1 MCGIGRDG
9 GVDGEGRA
17 PYWDSVRLVDF
28 LPDAAEQ
35 QQRRWQM
42 TQQAAVRDVRSD
54 PIPPAAVDS
63 VLFSA
68 WRSLASAGLMRRWVG
83 WVGLGLQDP
92 DAQVSI
98 MKRAFQLGRG
108 VSVQR
113 QTGEQLTPVLLQR
126 LAQALDLAPSVD
138 LRGCIIRP
146 DGGGEGTVSV
156 EGHILLDRRHSP
168 PTWARQLMLV
178 SIGAILCVVGDAR
191 AVAEQPSAHSQ
202 PYRQARFM
210 NTWARLAIFMQVDM
224 ERVSAVRSAM
234 KAVQTS
240 EMALAVAMGVPLVA
254 TAVAHSLDARY
265 SAFMHRALAYA
276 RDRPPPG
283 ASVED
288 SCPVFVWPP
297 DAQPPRRLFS
307 VCADREMVLVPMNA
321 TPEQLWRCMEATAAE
336 STTLLQSI
344 RAREAEQARVR
355 DRAMRTL
362 RLRRLQRGDDVS
374 AAQYLQCC
382 RALYQNAAALAPV
395 AQGLSLR
402 VASSNGVSEC
412 GTYIDIQHDSL

>member
-1 MCGIGRDG
+1 M
-9 GVDGEGRA
+9 
-17 PYWDSVRLVDF
+17 
-28 LPDAAEQ
+28 
-35 QQRRWQM
+35 
-42 TQQAAVRDVRSD
+42 
-54 PIPPAAVDS
+54 
-63 VLFSA
+63 
-68 WRSLASAGLMRRWVG
+68 
-83 WVGLGLQDP
+83 
-92 DAQVSI
+92 SI
-98 MKRAFQLGRG
+98 LKRAFQLGRG

-113 QTGEQLTPVLLQR
+113 QSGEQLTPALLQR

-178 SIGAILCVVGDAR
+178 
-191 AVAEQPSAHSQ
+191 
-202 PYRQARFM
+202 
-210 NTWARLAIFMQVDM
+210 DM

-234 KAVQTS
+234 KAVQAS

-254 TAVAHSLDARY
+254 TAVANSLDVRY

-276 RDRPPPG
+276 RERPPPG
-283 ASVED
+283 AAVEE

-321 TPEQLWRCMEATAAE
+321 TPEELWRCMEATAAE
-336 STTLLQSI
+336 SATLLRRV
-344 RAREAEQARVR
+344 RAREAEEARVR

-402 VASSNGVSEC
+402 VASSHGVSEC